1 MEKCIVCGRP
11 LPEHTNMC
19 GYCGFP
25 VKKQYFLSKHQ
36 YRAWMNDVVLPR
48 RLALQQFELNK
59 QRRQLEEQQRVFQE
73 QQRQFEEQKSKEIV
87 AESVTSKPLTGWEH
101 TGWESAKKKHTKRVQ
116 DRKNLS
122 SWIPPGFRT
131 KTWWKMLSAGFYYA
145 LAFYFSF
152 LSPFLTTYHDSYGHP
167 VTGILRFFF
176 CIFSFLALIL
186 PCFFLANYH
195 NMRSIVP
202 APSNRY
208 LRWFEYYIIAS
219 ILFELPAQIFIAIC
233 SII

>member
-11 LPEHTNMC
+11 LPEHANMC
-19 GYCGFP
+19 GNCGFP
-25 VKKQYFLSKHQ
+25 VKKQYFLSKQQ

-59 QRRQLEEQQRVFQE
+59 QRRQLEEQQRAFQE

-131 KTWWKMLSAGFYYA
+131 RKWWKMLPAGLFYVFLLYT
-145 LAFYFSF
+145 F
-152 LSPFLTTYHDSYGHP
+152 LSASFDDPQGIPISGVDLWLNRITYLL
-167 VTGILRFFF
+167 VF
-176 CIFSFLALIL
+176 IL
-186 PCFFLANYH
+186 PLFFLANYR
-195 NMRSIVP
+195 NIRNRISAP
-202 APSNRY
+202 ANPV
-208 LRWFEYYIIAS
+208 LRWIVFGVIAV
-219 ILFELPAQIFIAIC
+219 ILFVLPVVILLAIEAVFF
-233 SII
+233 

>member
-11 LPEHTNMC
+11 LPEHANMC
-19 GYCGFP
+19 GNCGFP
-25 VKKQYFLSKHQ
+25 VKKQYFLSKQQ

-59 QRRQLEEQQRVFQE
+59 QRRQLEEQQRAFQE

-131 KTWWKMLSAGFYYA
+131 KKWWKMLPAVLFYVFLLYT
-145 LAFYFSF
+145 F
-152 LSPFLTTYHDSYGHP
+152 LSASFDDPQGIPISGVDLWLNRITYLL
-167 VTGILRFFF
+167 VF
-176 CIFSFLALIL
+176 IL
-186 PCFFLANYH
+186 PLFFLANYR
-195 NMRSIVP
+195 NIRNRISAP
-202 APSNRY
+202 ANPV
-208 LRWFEYYIIAS
+208 LRWIVFGVIAV
-219 ILFELPAQIFIAIC
+219 ILFVLPVVILLAIEAVFF
-233 SII
+233 

>member
-11 LPEHTNMC
+11 LPEHANMC
-19 GYCGFP
+19 GNCGFP
-25 VKKQYFLSKHQ
+25 VKKQYFLSKQQ

-59 QRRQLEEQQRVFQE
+59 QRRQLEEQQRAFQE

-131 KTWWKMLSAGFYYA
+131 KKWWKMLPAGLFYVFLLYT
-145 LAFYFSF
+145 F
-152 LSPFLTTYHDSYGHP
+152 LSASFDDPQGIPISGVDLWLNRITYLL
-167 VTGILRFFF
+167 VF
-176 CIFSFLALIL
+176 IL
-186 PCFFLANYH
+186 PLFFLANYR
-195 NMRSIVP
+195 NIRNRISAP
-202 APSNRY
+202 ANPV
-208 LRWFEYYIIAS
+208 LRWIVFGVIAV
-219 ILFELPAQIFIAIC
+219 ILFVLPVVILLAIEAVFF
-233 SII
+233 

>member
-11 LPEHTNMC
+11 LPEHINMC

-59 QRRQLEEQQRVFQE
+59 QRRQLEDQQRAFQE

-131 KTWWKMLSAGFYYA
+131 KKWWKMLPAGLFYVFLLYT
-145 LAFYFSF
+145 F
-152 LSPFLTTYHDSYGHP
+152 LSASFDDPQGIPISGVDLWLNRITYLL
-167 VTGILRFFF
+167 VF
-176 CIFSFLALIL
+176 IL
-186 PCFFLANYH
+186 PLFFLANYR
-195 NMRSIVP
+195 NIRNRISAP
-202 APSNRY
+202 ANPV
-208 LRWFEYYIIAS
+208 LRWIVFGVIAV
-219 ILFELPAQIFIAIC
+219 ILFVLPVVILLAIEAVFF
-233 SII
+233 